1 MDESPRAALVLVQE
15 FMDVEGRVF
24 GWPRKPARDA
34 LLHLGHQNMV
44 AEALPTL
51 LRIVDGDNRPAPRRE
66 VGGVKDL
73 AFGQAVFARVNGG
86 NRSLVS
92 RTIRRQPRFVGYLVI

>member
-1 MDESPRAALVLVQE
+1 MDESPRAPLVLVHE
-15 FMDVEGRVF
+15 FMDVEGRVLD
-24 GWPRKPARDA
+24 WPRKPARDT

-44 AEALPTL
+44 AEALATL
-51 LRIVDGDNRPAPRRE
+51 LRIVDGDSRPAPRRE
-66 VGGVKDL
+66 AGGGKDL

-86 NRSLVS
+86 DRSPVS